1 MVFCLSADNE
11 GIGAALTHI
20 EQILGGYGLK
30 RRDVIKK
37 MLAAEEVMTV
47 LLDHGKKARD
57 IRLSIRRLLGDITIE
72 ISVAG
77 EEFPFE
83 QSLHF
88 GVDLDTEELGADAEL
103 TIRNTILRSVVEDLK
118 YRHRSG
124 MNSVRITVVKNRRA
138 MLYKTL
144 GAMALAILLGSF
156 LRILAPTEL
165 HSALNENILVPIK
178 TMFMNALKMVVAP
191 VVFFSIVSCVGQF
204 GDLTEMGKI
213 GGRVIGL
220 YVVTTVI
227 ATAVGVGMFFLFR
240 PGNPASIAAAGAE
253 AYTAQQMDISL
264 IDTLVGI
271 VPGNFIKP
279 FLEANMLQLIFLAV
293 LCGIAVGMIGKYS
306 RLLSDLF
313 TAFNDLFLKI
323 TVLLV
328 RFMPLA
334 AFCSILSMML
344 QTGAQTLLSILSIFS
359 VFLLGLAVMM
369 AAYCL
374 MMLLISRLNPVPF
387 LKKYASTMLQVF
399 SVASSNAALPLNI
412 DACKKL
418 GISPKVY
425 SLSLPLGAT
434 INMDGTC
441 IYLSVVALS
450 LARIYG
456 VEIPPAALLSVV
468 VSIIVLSIGAPGVPG
483 SGLICLSVLL
493 TQLGVP
499 VEAVGLVMG
508 IDPLVGMLRC
518 MSNCLGDVAVS
529 CMVAK
534 QESILDMDTYR
545 REG

>member
-156 LRILAPTEL
+156 LRILAPAEL

-227 ATAVGVGMFFLFR
+227 ATAVGVGVFFLFR
-240 PGNPASIAAAGAE
+240 PGNPASLAAAGAE

-279 FLEANMLQLIFLAV
+279 FLEADMLQLIFLAV

-344 QTGAQTLLSILSIFS
+344 QTGAQTLLSILSIFA